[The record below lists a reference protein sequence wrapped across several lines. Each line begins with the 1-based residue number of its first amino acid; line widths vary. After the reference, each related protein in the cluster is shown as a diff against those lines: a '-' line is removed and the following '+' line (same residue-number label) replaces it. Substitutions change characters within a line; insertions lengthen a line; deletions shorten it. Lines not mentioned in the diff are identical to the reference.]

1 MRKIGY
7 LIIISVML
15 LLPACG
21 GVDNKNVMDAAK
33 TFMTAMVEGDME
45 LMSEINHS
53 DGWNFPAD
61 HMITIANRDGVVGMD
76 LSDMEFEQID
86 DRMVEV
92 TFTTNQGEDGYTLVF
107 NEEKDGY
114 YFIELD

>member
-1 MRKIGY
+1 MRK
-7 LIIISVML
+7 LSALVMGAAVFL
-15 LLPACG
+15 LAACS
-21 GVDNKNVMDAAK
+21 GVENDTSMDAAK

-61 HMITIANRDGVVGMD
+61 HMISIANKRGVIGLDV
-76 LSDMEFEQID
+76 SDMEFEQID
-86 DRMVEV
+86 DRTVDV
-92 TFTTNQGEDGYTLVF
+92 KFTTNDGESGYTLVF
-107 NEEKDGY
+107 NKEKEGY